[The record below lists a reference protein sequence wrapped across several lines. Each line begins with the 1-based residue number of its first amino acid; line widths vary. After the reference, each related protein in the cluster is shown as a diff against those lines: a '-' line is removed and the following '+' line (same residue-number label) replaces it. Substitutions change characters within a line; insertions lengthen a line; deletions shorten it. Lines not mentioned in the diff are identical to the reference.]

1 MNLPANFV
9 FSAKNLQSYADC
21 PRRFQLR
28 YVEGWQPP
36 TMTAPEAQDELA
48 YERRLRQGAML
59 HQLAKFSQEGIPHDL
74 LKAAIRDDNVARW
87 FAELLSSGL
96 NDLPEK
102 RLPEKRLQTSIDGQ
116 RLMAQ
121 VDLLAFEPGGD
132 LVVVDWKTGS
142 YVPDRE
148 SLRQR
153 WQTIVY
159 LYVAAKAG
167 SRLYGAP
174 LPAERVRLE
183 YVYLARG
190 GQRIRFTYSPAQ
202 MRDDEA
208 LLSGLMSEIQSA
220 SDFPLTPECRHCRFC
235 AFRVHCERGEAV
247 SLSDVDFDDLDE
259 VADIELDFEQIGEY
273 AF

>member
-1 MNLPANFV
+1 MNLPATFV

-28 YVEGWQPP
+28 YADRWRPP
-36 TMTAPEAQDELA
+36 TMTAAETQGELE
-48 YERRLRQGAML
+48 YEKRLRQGARL
-59 HQLAKFSQEGIPHDL
+59 HQLAKLSQQGIPHDL
-74 LKAAIRDDNVARW
+74 LKAAIQDDKVALW
-87 FAELLSSGL
+87 FDELLSSGL
-96 NDLPEK
+96 HDLPGT
-102 RLPEKRLQTSIDGQ
+102 RLPEKRLQTSLNGRQ
-116 RLMAQ
+116 LMAK
-121 VDLLAFEPGGD
+121 VDLLAFEPGGE
-132 LVVVDWKTGS
+132 LVIVDWKTGN

-167 SRLYGAP
+167 AHLVGAP

-190 GQRIRFTYSPAQ
+190 GQRVSFAYSPAQ

-208 LLSGLMSEIQSA
+208 LLSGLLNEIQNA
-220 SDFPLTPECRHCRFC
+220 SDFPLTSESRHCRFC
-235 AFRVHCERGEAV
+235 AYRVHCERGEAG
-247 SLSDVDFDDLDE
+247 SLHQVDFDELDE
-259 VADIELDFEQIGEY
+259 GDDAELDFEQIGEY

>member
-1 MNLPANFV
+1 MTLPETFV

-28 YVEGWQPP
+28 YVERWRSP
-36 TMTAPEAQDELA
+36 TMTAAETADELA
-48 YERRLRQGAML
+48 YEKRVRQGAKL
-59 HQLAKFSQEGIPHDL
+59 HQLAKLSQQGIPQDL
-74 LKAAIRDDNVARW
+74 LKAAIQDDNVALW
-87 FAELLSSGL
+87 FDELLSSAL
-96 NDLPEK
+96 HDLPGT
-102 RLPEKRLQTSIDGQ
+102 RLPEKRLQTSLNGR

-121 VDLLAFEPGGD
+121 VDLLAYEPGGD
-132 LVVVDWKTGS
+132 FVIVDWKTGN

-167 SRLYGAP
+167 ERLYGAE
-174 LPAERVRLE
+174 LPAERVRLD

-190 GQRIRFTYSPAQ
+190 GQRISFAYSPEQ
-202 MRDDEA
+202 MRADAA
-208 LLSGLMSEIQSA
+208 LLSGLMDEIQSV
-220 SDFPLTPECRHCRFC
+220 SDFPLTANRRHCRFC
-235 AFRVHCERGEAV
+235 AFRVHCERGEAG
-247 SLSDVDFDDLDE
+247 SLDHVDFDDLDE
-259 VADIELDFEQIGEY
+259 TGDAELDFEQIGEY